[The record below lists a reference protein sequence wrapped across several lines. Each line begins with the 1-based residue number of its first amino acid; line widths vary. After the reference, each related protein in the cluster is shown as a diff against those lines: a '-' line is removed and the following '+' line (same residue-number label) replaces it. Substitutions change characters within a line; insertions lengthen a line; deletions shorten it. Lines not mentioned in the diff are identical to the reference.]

1 MSEENKGSA
10 TTEDSAAEPNSRRKF
25 LKGGL
30 AAAAGVAAGTIGAPA
45 AILNA
50 AIDALRPL
58 GVRDLHMPLTSE
70 KLWRA
75 INGAPQRNES

>member
-30 AAAAGVAAGTIGAPA
+30 AAAAGVAAGLRTTRLVASGLCAAAAPVARGVGAPA
-45 AILNA
+45 RLVAGGLA
-50 AIDALRPL
+50 D
-58 GVRDLHMPLTSE
+58 
-70 KLWRA
+70 
-75 INGAPQRNES
+75 